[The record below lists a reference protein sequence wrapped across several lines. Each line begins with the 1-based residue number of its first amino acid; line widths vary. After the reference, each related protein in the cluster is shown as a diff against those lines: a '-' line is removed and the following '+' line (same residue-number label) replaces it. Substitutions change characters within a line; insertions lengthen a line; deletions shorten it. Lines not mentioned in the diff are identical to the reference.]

1 MQTAETVPHAACD
14 CLRQEASVCRL
25 PQSLAGNDRLAL
37 AEPVAGCR
45 TIAKASR
52 TPAPPF
58 QSGSQRT
65 KSQRIS
71 IPHDSLRL
79 TCDSLQLP
87 HSSALPK
94 YCKFHTQISM
104 PAKACGFIKLHPTDP
119 TELLRATVRKPPSA
133 SHTTR
138 QYTPCIHDVL
148 HTWANSELRNTQQ
161 IAHAALTHTQDVRMH
176 AKHPREARRKQKHT
190 PRMHAR
196 AACTH
201 NARALHT
208 QHTRSIHACSRHA

>member
-94 YCKFHTQISM
+94 YCKIPRKFRCLRK
-104 PAKACGFIKLHPTDP
+104 PAALSSCTPPTPPSFSELLYGNHHQHPTRQGSIHHAYTTCSNLGEP
-119 TELLRATVRKPPSA
+119 QNSA
-133 SHTTR
+133 
-138 QYTPCIHDVL
+138 
-148 HTWANSELRNTQQ
+148 
-161 IAHAALTHTQDVRMH
+161 
-176 AKHPREARRKQKHT
+176 
-190 PRMHAR
+190 
-196 AACTH
+196 TH
-201 NARALHT
+201 NT
-208 QHTRSIHACSRHA
+208 

>member
-94 YCKFHTQISM
+94 YCKFHANFDACESLRLYQVAPYRPHRASPSYCTETTSST
-104 PAKACGFIKLHPTDP
+104 PHDKAVYTMHTR
-119 TELLRATVRKPPSA
+119 RAP
-133 SHTTR
+133 
-138 QYTPCIHDVL
+138 
-148 HTWANSELRNTQQ
+148 TWANSELRNTQQ
-161 IAHAALTHTQDVRMH
+161 IAHAVRTHTLDVRMQ
-176 AKHPREARRKQKHT
+176 AKHPREARRKQRHA